1 MKLKTHKSEL
11 KLNKTEKSELKT
23 TARKHFVK
31 NTIKDGIKK
40 TDDPMEKE
48 MVQGLMVAGYVT
60 SKGARI
66 GVKAVKQGKKTFLTV
81 QKILQLIKNHDA
93 RHPGKKLLS
102 GLSQTEQ
109 ERFVKEILNRIN
121 KDERMKEE
129 LYVQWISHQGRSSY
143 KKKKNPSIYQ
153 KRNTITNHKIPKERK
168 TGILQRAKGIYGKIT
183 SKADQKIEKKIVKIA
198 KDVKKQSVY
207 QRKMAGLNLVKSS
220 MLYVQGDEE
229 EGKEIAKTVASVP
242 MNMILSKIK
251 IQIIA
256 AMGMILPALL
266 PLFCLLLPILLVIV
280 IFSAGVTIQNQNT
293 QSASLSPE
301 VEKWRPMVQKYCDQY
316 KIGEY
321 TDLALALMMQESG
334 GAEPDPMQAAEG
346 SYGLY
351 CIQTK
356 NNNGGHSHSPGGIP
370 KGHGECSI
378 NAGVQELRDALKAA
392 KVENPYDIG
401 RIMVALQGYNYG
413 MLGWITWINQHGG
426 VYTLALSQEYSRTR
440 MPEGAKGTPEHAQ
453 LVMRY
458 YTYNNVG
465 GTTMLSGNG
474 GVDVV
479 YYSQADPRW
488 GGTDFG
494 GNTVGAAGCGP
505 TSMAICI
512 STLSKKV
519 SPLTTCQWGAKHG
532 YYIKGSGWSHSV
544 IPALAKQYHLKCK
557 GIGKNRLALSQALSE
572 KKLVVA
578 IMAKG
583 HFTNGG
589 HYIVLRG
596 MTSDGKILVAD
607 CGSKAR
613 NKAWDFNIVYNEARS
628 GADAGGPFWIISK

>member
-1 MKLKTHKSEL
+1 MKLSTHKSEL
-11 KLNKTEKSELKT
+11 KLNKTEKSEVKT
-23 TARKHFVK
+23 VARKQFVK

-40 TDDPMEKE
+40 SDDPMEKE
-48 MVQGLMVAGYVT
+48 MIHGVMVAGLVT
-60 SKGARI
+60 SKGARV
-66 GVKAVKQGKKTFLTV
+66 GVKAVKQTKKTFLTV
-81 QKILQLIKNHDA
+81 QKIIQMLKMYDLK
-93 RHPGKKLLS
+93 HPGKKFLK
-102 GLSQTEQ
+102 GLSETEQ
-109 ERFVKEILNRIN
+109 EKFAKEILNRIN
-121 KDERMKEE
+121 KEERLKEE
-129 LYVQWISHQGRSSY
+129 LFIDWMGRQGKDHY
-143 KKKKNPSIYQ
+143 KRRRNPSIYQ
-153 KRNTITNHKIPKERK
+153 KREKIASQNGFKQQSTK
-168 TGILQRAKGIYGKIT
+168 ILQRAKGIYGKLA
-183 SKADQKIEKKIVKIA
+183 SKTDQKIEKQIIKIA

-207 QRKMAGLNLVKSS
+207 QRKLAGLNLVKNN
-220 MLYVQGDEE
+220 MLYLQGDEE
-229 EGKEIAKTVASVP
+229 AGKDVAKTIVSVP
-242 MNMILSKIK
+242 ANMIFTKIK
-251 IQIIA
+251 LQLLA
-256 AMGMILPALL
+256 AIGMILPVFL
-266 PLFCLLLPILLVIV
+266 PLLCLLLPILLIVV

-301 VEKWRPMVQKYCDQY
+301 VEKWRPVVQKYCDQY

-334 GAEPDPMQAAEG
+334 GAEPDLMQAAEG

-351 CIQTK
+351 CLKTK
-356 NNNGGHSHSPGGIP
+356 NDQGGHRHSSGGIP

-392 KVENPYDIG
+392 KVESPYDIG

-413 MLGWITWINQHGG
+413 MSGWISWINQHGG

-458 YTYNNVG
+458 YTYNDVG
-465 GTTMLSGNG
+465 GTVMVSGNG

-488 GGTDFG
+488 GGIDFG
-494 GNTVGAAGCGP
+494 GNTVAAAGCGP

-519 SPLTTCQWGAKHG
+519 SPLTTCKWGAKQG
-532 YYIKGSGWSHSV
+532 YYVKGAGWSHAV

-557 GIGKNRLALSQALSE
+557 GIGKNRSELSRALSE

-583 HFTNGG
+583 HFTGKG

-613 NKAWDFNIVYNEARS
+613 NKAWDFDIVYNEARN

>member
-11 KLNKTEKSELKT
+11 KLNKTEKSEVKT
-23 TARKHFVK
+23 TARKQFVK

-109 ERFVKEILNRIN
+109 ERFAKEILNRIN

-229 EGKEIAKTVASVP
+229 EGKEIAKIVASVP

-256 AMGMILPALL
+256 AMGIILPALR
-266 PLFCLLLPILLVIV
+266 PLFCMLLPILLVIV

-346 SYGLY
+346 SHGL
-351 CIQTK
+351 I
-356 NNNGGHSHSPGGIP
+356 S
-370 KGHGECSI
+370 
-378 NAGVQELRDALKAA
+378 
-392 KVENPYDIG
+392 
-401 RIMVALQGYNYG
+401 MVVF
-413 MLGWITWINQHGG
+413 I
-426 VYTLALSQEYSRTR
+426 
-440 MPEGAKGTPEHAQ
+440 
-453 LVMRY
+453 
-458 YTYNNVG
+458 
-465 GTTMLSGNG
+465 
-474 GVDVV
+474 
-479 YYSQADPRW
+479 
-488 GGTDFG
+488 
-494 GNTVGAAGCGP
+494 
-505 TSMAICI
+505 
-512 STLSKKV
+512 
-519 SPLTTCQWGAKHG
+519 
-532 YYIKGSGWSHSV
+532 
-544 IPALAKQYHLKCK
+544 HL
-557 GIGKNRLALSQALSE
+557 
-572 KKLVVA
+572 
-578 IMAKG
+578 
-583 HFTNGG
+583 H
-589 HYIVLRG
+589 
-596 MTSDGKILVAD
+596 
-607 CGSKAR
+607 
-613 NKAWDFNIVYNEARS
+613 
-628 GADAGGPFWIISK
+628 

>member
-109 ERFVKEILNRIN
+109 ERFAKEILNRIN

-229 EGKEIAKTVASVP
+229 EGKEIAKTVVSVP

-256 AMGMILPALL
+256 AMGMILPALI

-321 TDLALALMMQESG
+321 TDLALALMCRNLEEQS
-334 GAEPDPMQAAEG
+334 
-346 SYGLY
+346 
-351 CIQTK
+351 QTQCK
-356 NNNGGHSHSPGGIP
+356 QRRDHMDYTVFRRKI
-370 KGHGECSI
+370 I
-378 NAGVQELRDALKAA
+378 MVDTAIVQEEFQKDM
-392 KVENPYDIG
+392 EN
-401 RIMVALQGYNYG
+401 VQL
-413 MLGWITWINQHGG
+413 
-426 VYTLALSQEYSRTR
+426 TLE
-440 MPEGAKGTPEHAQ
+440 
-453 LVMRY
+453 
-458 YTYNNVG
+458 
-465 GTTMLSGNG
+465 
-474 GVDVV
+474 
-479 YYSQADPRW
+479 
-488 GGTDFG
+488 F
-494 GNTVGAAGCGP
+494 
-505 TSMAICI
+505 
-512 STLSKKV
+512 
-519 SPLTTCQWGAKHG
+519 
-532 YYIKGSGWSHSV
+532 
-544 IPALAKQYHLKCK
+544 
-557 GIGKNRLALSQALSE
+557 
-572 KKLVVA
+572 
-578 IMAKG
+578 
-583 HFTNGG
+583 
-589 HYIVLRG
+589 
-596 MTSDGKILVAD
+596 
-607 CGSKAR
+607 R
-613 NKAWDFNIVYNEARS
+613 N
-628 GADAGGPFWIISK
+628 

>member
-109 ERFVKEILNRIN
+109 ERFAKEILNRIN

-229 EGKEIAKTVASVP
+229 EGKEIAKTVVSVP

-256 AMGMILPALL
+256 AMGMILPALI

-413 MLGWITWINQHGG
+413 MSGWITWINQHGG

-494 GNTVGAAGCGP
+494 GNTV
-505 TSMAICI
+505 
-512 STLSKKV
+512 
-519 SPLTTCQWGAKHG
+519 
-532 YYIKGSGWSHSV
+532 
-544 IPALAKQYHLKCK
+544 
-557 GIGKNRLALSQALSE
+557 
-572 KKLVVA
+572 VA

-583 HFTNGG
+583 HFTNAG

-628 GADAGGPFWIISK
+628 GADVGGPFWIISK

>member
-11 KLNKTEKSELKT
+11 KLNKTEKSEVKT
-23 TARKHFVK
+23 TARKQFVK

-109 ERFVKEILNRIN
+109 ERFAKEILNRIN

-229 EGKEIAKTVASVP
+229 EGKEIAKIVASVP

-256 AMGMILPALL
+256 AMGIILPALL
-266 PLFCLLLPILLVIV
+266 PLFCMLLPILLVIV
-280 IFSAGVTIQNQNT
+280 IFSVGVTIQNQNT

-301 VEKWRPMVQKYCDQY
+301 VEKWRPRVQKYCDQY

-334 GAEPDPMQAAEG
+334 
-346 SYGLY
+346 
-351 CIQTK
+351 
-356 NNNGGHSHSPGGIP
+356 
-370 KGHGECSI
+370 
-378 NAGVQELRDALKAA
+378 
-392 KVENPYDIG
+392 
-401 RIMVALQGYNYG
+401 
-413 MLGWITWINQHGG
+413 
-426 VYTLALSQEYSRTR
+426 
-440 MPEGAKGTPEHAQ
+440 
-453 LVMRY
+453 
-458 YTYNNVG
+458 
-465 GTTMLSGNG
+465 
-474 GVDVV
+474 
-479 YYSQADPRW
+479 
-488 GGTDFG
+488 
-494 GNTVGAAGCGP
+494 
-505 TSMAICI
+505 
-512 STLSKKV
+512 
-519 SPLTTCQWGAKHG
+519 
-532 YYIKGSGWSHSV
+532 
-544 IPALAKQYHLKCK
+544 
-557 GIGKNRLALSQALSE
+557 
-572 KKLVVA
+572 
-578 IMAKG
+578 
-583 HFTNGG
+583 
-589 HYIVLRG
+589 
-596 MTSDGKILVAD
+596 
-607 CGSKAR
+607 
-613 NKAWDFNIVYNEARS
+613 
-628 GADAGGPFWIISK
+628 

>member
-1 MKLKTHKSEL
+1 
-11 KLNKTEKSELKT
+11 
-23 TARKHFVK
+23 
-31 NTIKDGIKK
+31 
-40 TDDPMEKE
+40 
-48 MVQGLMVAGYVT
+48 
-60 SKGARI
+60 
-66 GVKAVKQGKKTFLTV
+66 
-81 QKILQLIKNHDA
+81 
-93 RHPGKKLLS
+93 
-102 GLSQTEQ
+102 
-109 ERFVKEILNRIN
+109 
-121 KDERMKEE
+121 
-129 LYVQWISHQGRSSY
+129 
-143 KKKKNPSIYQ
+143 
-153 KRNTITNHKIPKERK
+153 
-168 TGILQRAKGIYGKIT
+168 
-183 SKADQKIEKKIVKIA
+183 
-198 KDVKKQSVY
+198 
-207 QRKMAGLNLVKSS
+207 MAGLNLVKSS

-413 MLGWITWINQHGG
+413 MSGWITWINQHGG

-465 GTTMLSGNG
+465 GTTMLSGND

-557 GIGKNRLALSQALSE
+557 GIGKNRSALSQALSE

-583 HFTNGG
+583 HFTNAG